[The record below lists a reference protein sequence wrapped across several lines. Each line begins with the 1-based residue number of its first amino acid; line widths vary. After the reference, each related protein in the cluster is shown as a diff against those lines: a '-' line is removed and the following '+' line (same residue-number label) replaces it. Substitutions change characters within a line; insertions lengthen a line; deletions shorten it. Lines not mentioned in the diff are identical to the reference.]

1 MGSKVP
7 AAAPGQPIAMEDGGE
22 GSSAEEHDAAL
33 AEAVDQRATRLQE
46 LAATVGKVLG
56 AAE

>member
-1 MGSKVP
+1 MP

>member
-1 MGSKVP
+1 MP

-22 GSSAEEHDAAL
+22 GSSAEERDAAL
-33 AEAVDQRATRLQE
+33 AEAVHQRAARLQE
-46 LAATVGKVLG
+46 LAALVGRILG